1 MQTITEKES
10 MVISMNL
17 TSVLTFAGGL
27 SLFLYGMNTMGAGLK
42 RLSGGNMQAL
52 IGKLCSNTFKGLLL
66 GAVFTALIQSS
77 TAVTVI
83 VIGLVNSGIITLYQ
97 ATGIIMGA
105 NLGTTVTSWLLSTTG
120 ISSDNIVLSLLK
132 PSGLA
137 PILAVVGLVLFLRKN
152 DRTGNLGEILLGFSV
167 LLFGMEGMS
176 DAVKPLADNQA
187 FINILT
193 VFKNPFLG
201 LIAGLLLTAI
211 IQSSS
216 ASIGILQAL
225 SVTGAFTYSTAIP
238 IVLGQNIGTCA
249 TTLISGI
256 GADTNAKRAAVIHL
270 YFNIIGSTVVIAL
283 FYGLNYFFDFGF
295 VNNVVGAADIAV
307 IHTVFNLVSLLI
319 LVPFSKQLTRLA
331 EITVKD
337 KSTAKKG
344 NISARDETNHQK
356 ALPENAT
363 VAEPYRYDLLDV
375 RFFTSPS
382 FALEIS
388 KYSFERM
395 NALAAIN
402 VRLATGL
409 IDKFN
414 QNDFYTVTENEKIID
429 SYEDDLS
436 TYVVKLGSF
445 SYGEHE
451 NAEVNKLLQSIGNTE
466 RIGDYALALAE
477 SAEKINIL
485 REKSKHEFTPD
496 ALSEMSVILGAVNKC
511 VDITGRSLSEED
523 KEKAKKVIPLEELV
537 NELTNEARKRN
548 EYRLDNSICTRDLGI
563 IFKDILNFCDRIS
576 AHCSRI
582 AVSIIR
588 ISEEEYDLHKYH
600 RTVKEEIKS
609 GNNSAYYEFKSEF
622 ALPAMN

>member
-1 MQTITEKES
+1 

-17 TSVLTFAGGL
+17 ISVLTFAGGL
-27 SLFLYGMNTMGAGLK
+27 SLFLYGMNIMGAGLK
-42 RLSGGNMQAL
+42 RLSGGKMQTL

-120 ISSDNIVLSLLK
+120 ISSDNIVLALLK

-137 PILAVVGLVLFLRKN
+137 PVLAVIGLVFFLRKK
-152 DRTGNLGEILLGFSV
+152 DRAGNVGGILLGFSV

-193 VFKNPFLG
+193 VFKNPLLG

-295 VNNVVGAADIAV
+295 VNNVVDAADIAV

-319 LVPFSKQLTRLA
+319 LLPFAKQLTRLA

-337 KSTAKKG
+337 KSVAK
-344 NISARDETNHQK
+344 NDNTSARNETNNQK
-356 ALPENAT
+356 ALSENAT
-363 VAEPYRYDLLDV
+363 VTEPYRYDLLDV

-388 KYSFERM
+388 KYSFDRM

-436 TYVVKLGSF
+436 TYVVKLGSY

-451 NAEVNKLLQSIGNTE
+451 NAEVNKLLQAIGNTE

-477 SAEKINIL
+477 SAERINIL

-496 ALSEMSVILGAVNKC
+496 ALSEMSVILGAINKC
-511 VDITGRSLSEED
+511 VNITGKSLSEGD
-523 KEKAKKVIPLEELV
+523 KDDAKKVIPLEELV

-548 EYRLDNSICTRDLGI
+548 EYRLNNSICTHDLGI
-563 IFKDILNFCDRIS
+563 IFKDILNFCDRIA

-600 RTVKEEIKS
+600 RAIKEEIRN